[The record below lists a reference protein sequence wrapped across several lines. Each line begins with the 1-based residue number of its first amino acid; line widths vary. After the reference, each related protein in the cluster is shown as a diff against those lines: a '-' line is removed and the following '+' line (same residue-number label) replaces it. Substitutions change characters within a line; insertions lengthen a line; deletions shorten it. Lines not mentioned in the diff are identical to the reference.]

1 MKRPRGFSY
10 DSDAEDAFAASA
22 SQPTPHSDTDNDQD
36 EHLTVEI
43 IPQSGTNSPRTADLD
58 DLTGADW
65 DETLLDLDRSTE
77 GDNPTEV
84 LPELE
89 PIDRLAGNNTEV
101 VVPSNQPSERRSL
114 RVAKRRVKEA
124 ERDRKRRERKERRRF
139 TQHQRVRRWKGLA
152 LSGAVLLV
160 AAFVAVGV
168 FTPIMAVETVE
179 VRGAERV
186 EESLIVEALD
196 GVVGTPLAL
205 VTDDDVREAL
215 LGMPLLLSY
224 EIEKI
229 PPQTLRVVVRERQP
243 VVAIP
248 QGENLRLVDPAGVEI
263 VKLPSAERPDGI
275 PVAKGVG
282 EAFESETFV
291 AMTTALQSMPKD
303 LRERIVEINAETP
316 QQIQLMLSDG
326 LVVVWGDPAANARKA
341 LVLESMLE
349 ALTDVSV
356 RTIDVSSPDA
366 PVYVPG

>member
-1 MKRPRGFSY
+1 M
-10 DSDAEDAFAASA
+10 
-22 SQPTPHSDTDNDQD
+22 
-36 EHLTVEI
+36 
-43 IPQSGTNSPRTADLD
+43 
-58 DLTGADW
+58 
-65 DETLLDLDRSTE
+65 
-77 GDNPTEV
+77 
-84 LPELE
+84 
-89 PIDRLAGNNTEV
+89 
-101 VVPSNQPSERRSL
+101 
-114 RVAKRRVKEA
+114 
-124 ERDRKRRERKERRRF
+124 
-139 TQHQRVRRWKGLA
+139 
-152 LSGAVLLV
+152 
-160 AAFVAVGV
+160 
-168 FTPIMAVETVE
+168 
-179 VRGAERV
+179 
-186 EESLIVEALD
+186 
-196 GVVGTPLAL
+196 
-205 VTDDDVREAL
+205 
-215 LGMPLLLSY
+215 
-224 EIEKI
+224 
-229 PPQTLRVVVRERQP
+229 VRERQP